1 MTVKKCSE
9 AISLVLI
16 GSAVTVTAVGCSQRE
31 PETVTMKAQ
40 PQCEAAP
47 QGQGDWG
54 GPSGEEKQPGQACY
68 NSTYQGNH
76 AGGRGFIPIP
86 IPIGGR
92 GRSRAGGGGPPTSSS
107 APAHRASSTPRGG
120 FGSSGHSFGAHS

>member
-1 MTVKKCSE
+1 MSVKKCSE

-16 GSAVTVTAVGCSQRE
+16 GSAITVTAVGCSQRE
-31 PETVTMKAQ
+31 QESDMVVTKAK
-40 PQCEAAP
+40 CEAPP

-54 GPSGEEKQPGQACY
+54 GPEGEEKQPGQACY
-68 NSTYQGNH
+68 NSTYQGNR
-76 AGGRGFIPIP
+76 ARGGGFIPIP

-92 GRSRAGGGGPPTSSS
+92 GRSRAGGSAPTSTS
-107 APAHRASSTPRGG
+107 APARSASSTPRGG